1 MMEKVVYYILY
12 SISVSILTPIKK
24 VTAFQKFMSVPIPF
38 VAKTMEEMLK
48 KDFALKYFLEVSAV
62 VILTNLTSPSMIN
75 HILQSLCL
83 ELVIIYP

>member
-1 MMEKVVYYILY
+1 MYIDTHQKSYCLSEIY
-12 SISVSILTPIKK
+12 VSADTICSKNHE
-24 VTAFQKFMSVPIPF
+24 Q
-38 VAKTMEEMLK
+38 MLK

-62 VILTNLTSPSMIN
+62 VILTNLTSPSVIN